1 MDIALL
7 NRGCNRT
14 CSDTMVNLEARKLFE
29 TANRLSAFYLHDALT
44 RIEFVEEIKQVVEKE
59 QGGYDGSSRTL
70 IVNLYVFF
78 RTAGICKTTLA
89 AE

>member
-7 NRGCNRT
+7 NRGCNRKW
-14 CSDTMVNLEARKLFE
+14 SDTMVNLEARKLFE

-59 QGGYDGSSRTL
+59 QDGYDGSSRTQS
-70 IVNLYVFF
+70 VKLYVFS
-78 RTAGICKTTLA
+78 RNARICKTTLA

>member
-7 NRGCNRT
+7 NRGCNRKW
-14 CSDTMVNLEARKLFE
+14 SDTMVNLEARKLFD
-29 TANRLSAFYLHDALT
+29 TANRLSAFYLHDSLT

-59 QGGYDGSSRTL
+59 QDGYDGSSRTQS
-70 IVNLYVFF
+70 VKLYVFS
-78 RTAGICKTTLA
+78 RNARICKTGLA

>member
-14 CSDTMVNLEARKLFE
+14 WSDTMVNLDARKLIE
-29 TANRLSAFYLHDALT
+29 TANRLSAFFLHNALT
-44 RIEFVEEIKQVVEKE
+44 RIEFVEEIKQVLEKE
-59 QGGYDGSSRTL
+59 QGGYDGSSRTQS
-70 IVNLYVFF
+70 VNLYVFS
-78 RTAGICKTTLA
+78 RTARICKTRLA